1 MEIIPNVHRIP
12 LLSANVFLII
22 DEDGL
27 TLIDAAMHSS
37 VKKIL
42 SYIRSCG
49 QHPARLKH
57 ILLTHADIDHVGGA
71 KALKAHTG
79 AKVCASKI
87 AAGALAEGKS
97 SRELGVGRVGKL
109 WFSLMHR
116 VFTSSMRMDVDEVL
130 SPGQTLPILDGLEV
144 IDTQGHTPGHISFY
158 AKAAGLLFAGDSLR
172 TRTGKIILNISPA
185 ITWDREKTIASTRR
199 QAELKP
205 KAVCSGH
212 GPVVFE
218 PEGEFPYK
226 QL

>member
-12 LLSANVFLII
+12 LITANVYLII
-22 DEDGL
+22 EEDGL
-27 TLIDAAMHSS
+27 TLIDSAMQSS

-42 SYIRSCG
+42 SYIRSCN
-49 QHPARLKH
+49 QDPTQLKY
-57 ILLTHADIDHVGGA
+57 ILLTHADIDHGGGA
-71 KALKAHTG
+71 KALKVHTG

-97 SRELGVGRVGKL
+97 SRELRVGRIGKL
-109 WFSLMHR
+109 VFSFMHR
-116 VFTSSMRMDVDEVL
+116 VFSSSMIMDVDEVL
-130 SPGQTLPILDGLEV
+130 SPGQTLPILGGIEV

-158 AKAAGLLFAGDSLR
+158 AKETGLLFAGDSLI
-172 TRTGKIILNISPA
+172 TRTGKINLNISPA

-218 PEGEFPYK
+218 PEVEFPY
-226 QL
+226 